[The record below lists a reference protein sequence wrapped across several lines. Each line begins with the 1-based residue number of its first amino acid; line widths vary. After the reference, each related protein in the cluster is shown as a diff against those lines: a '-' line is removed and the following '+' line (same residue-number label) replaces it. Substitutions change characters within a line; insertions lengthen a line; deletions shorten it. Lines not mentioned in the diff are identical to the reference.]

1 MTKLILK
8 KHLEVINMA
17 LIPYEPFRFFEPLWN
32 EMDRFMR
39 RRKEDVS
46 EWLYRVDVEETPSK
60 VIVTA
65 EIPGIESKDDL
76 NIQVNE
82 NVLTIRGEV
91 KCLKHDEE
99 RTSSYSER
107 YFGSFTRKIM
117 LPAKVKTDGAHA
129 SYRNGILELTF
140 EKDQHPAARRIEVE
154 FH

>member
-1 MTKLILK
+1 
-8 KHLEVINMA
+8 
-17 LIPYEPFRFFEPLWN
+17 
-32 EMDRFMR
+32 MR